1 MLSTGTPTAT
11 QGISLVSSVLSLS
24 WGASR
29 TFMMLRPSDK
39 ADADPELI
47 TVSLRIWPYVLEQFR
62 SKSINIEILTLVTF
76 VFCPIDW
83 LMLLGFSNCLMT
95 NTRKNCDRTQKGD
108 LLDLHVAKVKISRW
122 QGHIIFKCSKTPTLF
137 NTFCVTTCPSYV
149 SLQRRWSQNIKLWM
163 SLPLI

>member
-1 MLSTGTPTAT
+1 MHLCICSLQVVIMLSTGTPTAT

-62 SKSINIEILTLVTF
+62 SKSINMRNLDVSYLCI
-76 VFCPIDW
+76 
-83 LMLLGFSNCLMT
+83 FS
-95 NTRKNCDRTQKGD
+95 
-108 LLDLHVAKVKISRW
+108 
-122 QGHIIFKCSKTPTLF
+122 
-137 NTFCVTTCPSYV
+137 Y
-149 SLQRRWSQNIKLWM
+149 
-163 SLPLI
+163 

>member
-1 MLSTGTPTAT
+1 MNSPLFNSYSETMYEAAPQSITQVGIFYFSVSSTIVFWLVYAIFLGRILLRSESNPFQVVIMLSTGTPTAT

-76 VFCPIDW
+76 VFCPID
-83 LMLLGFSNCLMT
+83 
-95 NTRKNCDRTQKGD
+95 
-108 LLDLHVAKVKISRW
+108 
-122 QGHIIFKCSKTPTLF
+122 
-137 NTFCVTTCPSYV
+137 
-149 SLQRRWSQNIKLWM
+149 
-163 SLPLI
+163 

>member
-47 TVSLRIWPYVLEQFR
+47 TVSLRIWPYVLEQFG
-62 SKSINIEILTLVTF
+62 SKSIY
-76 VFCPIDW
+76 
-83 LMLLGFSNCLMT
+83 M
-95 NTRKNCDRTQKGD
+95 GD
-108 LLDLHVAKVKISRW
+108 FDVR
-122 QGHIIFKCSKTPTLF
+122 
-137 NTFCVTTCPSYV
+137 YV
-149 SLQRRWSQNIKLWM
+149 IMICRSFHDKYQ
-163 SLPLI
+163 

>member
-1 MLSTGTPTAT
+1 MHLCICSLQVVIMLSTGTPTWT

-62 SKSINIEILTLVTF
+62 SKSNNMRNLDVSYVRLLSYWTDSCFSIVSWQTPVRIVIEHRREIFWTFMSLKSIFFADKDTLFSYVPRRPHFSTPS
-76 VFCPIDW
+76 VSQ
-83 LMLLGFSNCLMT
+83 LML
-95 NTRKNCDRTQKGD
+95 
-108 LLDLHVAKVKISRW
+108 V
-122 QGHIIFKCSKTPTLF
+122 
-137 NTFCVTTCPSYV
+137 
-149 SLQRRWSQNIKLWM
+149 
-163 SLPLI
+163 

>member
-47 TVSLRIWPYVLEQFR
+47 TVSLRIWPYVLEQFG
-62 SKSINIEILTLVTF
+62 SKSNHVIKTF
-76 VFCPIDW
+76 K
-83 LMLLGFSNCLMT
+83 S
-95 NTRKNCDRTQKGD
+95 
-108 LLDLHVAKVKISRW
+108 S
-122 QGHIIFKCSKTPTLF
+122 HIR
-137 NTFCVTTCPSYV
+137 V
-149 SLQRRWSQNIKLWM
+149 S
-163 SLPLI
+163 

>member
-1 MLSTGTPTAT
+1 MHLCIRSLQVVIMLSTGTPNAT

-62 SKSINIEILTLVTF
+62 SKSIY
-76 VFCPIDW
+76 
-83 LMLLGFSNCLMT
+83 M
-95 NTRKNCDRTQKGD
+95 RD
-108 LLDLHVAKVKISRW
+108 LDV
-122 QGHIIFKCSKTPTLF
+122 
-137 NTFCVTTCPSYV
+137 SYV
-149 SLQRRWSQNIKLWM
+149 RLLSY
-163 SLPLI
+163 

>member
-47 TVSLRIWPYVLEQFR
+47 TVSLRIWPYVLEQLG
-62 SKSINIEILTLVTF
+62 SKSFN
-76 VFCPIDW
+76 
-83 LMLLGFSNCLMT
+83 M
-95 NTRKNCDRTQKGD
+95 RD
-108 LLDLHVAKVKISRW
+108 LDI
-122 QGHIIFKCSKTPTLF
+122 
-137 NTFCVTTCPSYV
+137 SYV
-149 SLQRRWSQNIKLWM
+149 RLLSY
-163 SLPLI
+163 

>member
-47 TVSLRIWPYVLEQFR
+47 TVSLRIWPYVLEQFG
-62 SKSINIEILTLVTF
+62 SKSINMRNLDVSYVRSFLLNL
-76 VFCPIDW
+76 
-83 LMLLGFSNCLMT
+83 LMLLGFVNCLMT
-95 NTRKNCDRTQKGD
+95 RTNKNCDRTQKGK
-108 LLDLHVAKVKISRW
+108 LLDLHVAKVKISR
-122 QGHIIFKCSKTPTLF
+122 
-137 NTFCVTTCPSYV
+137 
-149 SLQRRWSQNIKLWM
+149 
-163 SLPLI
+163 

>member
-1 MLSTGTPTAT
+1 MSFPLQVVIMLSTGTPTAT

-76 VFCPIDW
+76 IFCPIE
-83 LMLLGFSNCLMT
+83 LT
-95 NTRKNCDRTQKGD
+95 
-108 LLDLHVAKVKISRW
+108 HVIRLCQLSHDKH
-122 QGHIIFKCSKTPTLF
+122 Q
-137 NTFCVTTCPSYV
+137 
-149 SLQRRWSQNIKLWM
+149 
-163 SLPLI
+163 